1 MEETAMAARRSPPAL
16 ALALV
21 AALLAASVLAGC
33 NTMRGAGQDLENAGE
48 EVEDTAQ

>member
-1 MEETAMAARRSPPAL
+1 MEETATAVGRSPLAS

-21 AALLAASVLAGC
+21 AALLVASALAGC
-33 NTMRGAGQDLENAGE
+33 NTLRGAGQDLENAGE